1 MIPRVNACFPALS
14 PELWFLLC
22 HAEESEE
29 IYKNPEKHLGQLHPA
44 LPQAFRK
51 VYEKAYEDLQ
61 ELIKLVTRTVSR
73 RTQGLAIIDWKFQT
87 VSEDWGV
94 WGYLRRS
101 NGRTDHSA
109 WAGIYLDCVGG
120 SPRIHLV
127 ISPPGGGGGRR
138 YLAEECRKNRAW
150 GKRLELTEDA
160 PDLWPGWDAHPCLVV
175 YVRRVSKRAFMNH
188 VVDEI
193 AQTTTEFLKIAM
205 PILAKMR

>member
-94 WGYLRRS
+94 GVSSTIEWTDGSQCLGRNLLRLCGRLSSHPPRYL
-101 NGRTDHSA
+101 SA
-109 WAGIYLDCVGG
+109 RGWRGKTL
-120 SPRIHLV
+120 S
-127 ISPPGGGGGRR
+127 GRR
-138 YLAEECRKNRAW
+138 M
-150 GKRLELTEDA
+150 
-160 PDLWPGWDAHPCLVV
+160 
-175 YVRRVSKRAFMNH
+175 SK
-188 VVDEI
+188 E
-193 AQTTTEFLKIAM
+193 
-205 PILAKMR
+205 